1 MKKYAYV
8 VYYFKV
14 AVLTVYIF
22 FHKHNK
28 VGIMGTIH
36 YWGLTISVMNTV
48 FLVLAV
54 GLSVDYS
61 SHIGHTFMTTSG
73 KPSGKLPISCP
84 QFSGFLAS
92 G

>member
-1 MKKYAYV
+1 
-8 VYYFKV
+8 
-14 AVLTVYIF
+14 
-22 FHKHNK
+22 
-28 VGIMGTIH
+28 MGTIH

-73 KPSGKLPISCP
+73 KPSGKLPISGP

-92 G
+92 GWSLGGSQGEDNGISCPTNRGIQIDFCL